1 MKKTI
6 IINGQKRT
14 IDVDKFDIE
23 AENEATAISN
33 HNDIRLC
40 KNDFYTHRR
49 LQQCF
54 PYNDE
59 NVSRLVQV

>member
-1 MKKTI
+1 MKKTV

-14 IDVDKFDIE
+14 IDIDDFDIE
-23 AENEATAISN
+23 AEKASRAITS
-33 HNDIRLC
+33 HNILRPQ
-40 KNDFYTHRR
+40 KHFYTQRR

-59 NVSRLVQV
+59 NVSRLCQK